1 MSLYRKSQG
10 CVIAALLA
18 LSTGASSLAQA
29 EVGFFSP
36 QGVFEEFSDKVD
48 FAMVNAYSIEQV
60 ESSLIEAQRTHIKLF
75 IDLGPQF
82 RHPAPIAEV
91 GRIYIAS
98 DGTEKQK
105 LFPARADN
113 KVWADSSEGIVL
125 DRIKPFLDLAKR
137 YGDTIDTLF
146 LIDEPYLNGVSKQAY
161 ERLTSAV
168 RSELSVRGLDSV
180 KIGVIFAGAMFNRD
194 FAKQFEQQAARYVEA
209 IDQEYSTIAGQSAT
223 PAQQEWIDIITTK
236 RLTTYDLA
244 GNMYTE
250 GGVPDGVDVVS
261 FDYYVSTL
269 LLDSLHEHS
278 LAWFASRFP
287 KSSCE
292 RFTGKPVSEVRHE
305 LSFFKDGPVL
315 EGRKWIK
322 HDRDMLNAIY
332 QCRMNGALA
341 LLRTELEKTEADE
354 EIMLIGESSNNG
366 LLEFDARAVPEQ
378 GQPAKLV
385 ELRVRD
391 EVIRAKQ
398 LLAEEHD
405 IDRLM
410 FFTYQDEYDHTIK
423 LQIGGASGMASVLE
437 AIYKD

>member
-1 MSLYRKSQG
+1 
-10 CVIAALLA
+10 
-18 LSTGASSLAQA
+18 
-29 EVGFFSP
+29 
-36 QGVFEEFSDKVD
+36 
-48 FAMVNAYSIEQV
+48 
-60 ESSLIEAQRTHIKLF
+60 
-75 IDLGPQF
+75 
-82 RHPAPIAEV
+82 
-91 GRIYIAS
+91 S

-125 DRIKPFLDLAKR
+125 ERIKPFLDLAKR

-168 RSELSVRGLDSV
+168 RSELSMRGLDSV

-287 KSSCE
+287 
-292 RFTGKPVSEVRHE
+292 
-305 LSFFKDGPVL
+305 
-315 EGRKWIK
+315 
-322 HDRDMLNAIY
+322 
-332 QCRMNGALA
+332 
-341 LLRTELEKTEADE
+341 
-354 EIMLIGESSNNG
+354 
-366 LLEFDARAVPEQ
+366 
-378 GQPAKLV
+378 
-385 ELRVRD
+385 
-391 EVIRAKQ
+391 
-398 LLAEEHD
+398 
-405 IDRLM
+405 
-410 FFTYQDEYDHTIK
+410 
-423 LQIGGASGMASVLE
+423 
-437 AIYKD
+437 